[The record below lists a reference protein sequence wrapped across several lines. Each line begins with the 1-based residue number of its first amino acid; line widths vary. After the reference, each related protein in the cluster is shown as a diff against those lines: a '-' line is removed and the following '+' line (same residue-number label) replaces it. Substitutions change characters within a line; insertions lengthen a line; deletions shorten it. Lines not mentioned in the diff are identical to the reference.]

1 MVKAK
6 DSMRTK
12 ALEDI
17 VRILRDH
24 KEELCRNYGVRELGI
39 FGSYVRGEQRPD
51 SDVDI
56 LVDFDE
62 VPSLLRFVH
71 LENHLSDLLGAK
83 VDLVTK
89 RALKRH
95 IGKNILEEA
104 VFL

>member
-1 MVKAK
+1 MVKVK

-17 VRILRDH
+17 VRILRDRR
-24 KEELCRNYGVRELGI
+24 EELHRNHGVRELGV

-62 VPSLLRFVH
+62 VPSFWVR
-71 LENHLSDLLGAK
+71 
-83 VDLVTK
+83 
-89 RALKRH
+89 RW
-95 IGKNILEEA
+95 IL
-104 VFL
+104 

>member
-12 ALEDI
+12 DLEYI

-24 KEELCRNYGVRELGI
+24 REELCRNYGVRELGI

-71 LENHLSDLLGAK
+71 LENHLSDLL
-83 VDLVTK
+83 VQ
-89 RALKRH
+89 RW
-95 IGKNILEEA
+95 IL
-104 VFL
+104 